1 MDTHGGLLYSLLC
14 ILPQER
20 VGKLRHNESRLEDD
34 KKNLRIALED
44 AENRC
49 TKLELARRSAEGEL
63 QRFKL
68 AMNDKDTENQVS
80 DKSKL
85 WPFGFNFDCTWRN
98 SGFEPH
104 RNHCV
109 VSLSKTH

>member
-1 MDTHGGLLYSLLC
+1 MQQYLPNFERIGYPLLC
-14 ILPQER
+14 ILSQER

-80 DKSKL
+80 DK
-85 WPFGFNFDCTWRN
+85 N
-98 SGFEPH
+98 
-104 RNHCV
+104 
-109 VSLSKTH
+109 

>member
-1 MDTHGGLLYSLLC
+1 MHILCPLPWYFPNFERIGYSLLC
-14 ILPQER
+14 ILAQER

-68 AMNDKDTENQVS
+68 AMNDKDTENQVCDKKILRRS
-80 DKSKL
+80 D
-85 WPFGFNFDCTWRN
+85 FNLCDA
-98 SGFEPH
+98 
-104 RNHCV
+104 
-109 VSLSKTH
+109 

>member
-1 MDTHGGLLYSLLC
+1 M
-14 ILPQER
+14 
-20 VGKLRHNESRLEDD
+20 GKLRNSESRLEDD

-68 AMNDKDTENQVS
+68 AMNDKDTENQVCFIAIICCIFLTNTVKPVIK
-80 DKSKL
+80 DEAIL
-85 WPFGFNFDCTWRN
+85 
-98 SGFEPH
+98 
-104 RNHCV
+104 V
-109 VSLSKTH
+109 IKTGDF

>member
-1 MDTHGGLLYSLLC
+1 M
-14 ILPQER
+14 
-20 VGKLRHNESRLEDD
+20 GKLRNSESRLEDD

-68 AMNDKDTENQVS
+68 AMNDKDTENQVC
-80 DKSKL
+80 
-85 WPFGFNFDCTWRN
+85 FIAIVCCIFHT
-98 SGFEPH
+98 
-104 RNHCV
+104 
-109 VSLSKTH
+109 KTIKPVIRGGGGSS